1 MKHTVNTRT
10 LASAVLAA
18 TLIAILVLVSFILP
32 AEYNIDP
39 TGIGAKLGL
48 TALATSQDTSK
59 ELGAILEVDTN
70 KQAANAAPYSEHT
83 ATVIVPAKKGVEY
96 KFAMGQ
102 YQKMTYEWKAEAA
115 GLYFDLHGE
124 PEGDTTGYFESYAIA
139 TSSEMSGSFTTPFKG
154 SHGWYWK
161 NNTDQAIEVSLTVK
175 GHFDVIGLK

>member
-1 MKHTVNTRT
+1 
-10 LASAVLAA
+10 
-18 TLIAILVLVSFILP
+18 
-32 AEYNIDP
+32 
-39 TGIGAKLGL
+39 
-48 TALATSQDTSK
+48 
-59 ELGAILEVDTN
+59 
-70 KQAANAAPYSEHT
+70 
-83 ATVIVPAKKGVEY
+83 
-96 KFAMGQ
+96 
-102 YQKMTYEWKAEAA
+102 MTYEWKTEAA

>member
-48 TALATSQDTSK
+48 TALATPQD
-59 ELGAILEVDTN
+59 AN
-70 KQAANAAPYSEHT
+70 KQAANDTPYSEHI

-102 YQKMTYEWKAEAA
+102 YQKMTYEWKTEAA

>member
-48 TALATSQDTSK
+48 TALATPQD
-59 ELGAILEVDTN
+59 AN
-70 KQAANAAPYSEHT
+70 KQAANATPYSEHT

-102 YQKMTYEWKAEAA
+102 YQKMTYEWKTEAA